1 MVHAFDYLA
10 NPQNHA
16 IERGVCAV
24 FGDEPLLVQLALAA
38 IRKSLATAD
47 EDELPFRTFDGES
60 AQWRDVSDELC
71 TASLFG
77 DGPRLV
83 IVEDAEKFVTA
94 HRDKLEDYA
103 AKPAQGLLVLM
114 LDSLPGNTRLAKEVE
129 KSGLAIECRVPAS
142 YRGKTKVVDEK
153 RVVKWL
159 VERAKGEHGAKLET
173 SAAEEM
179 LDLVGPQL
187 GLLDTELAKL
197 VLYVEAGQPVTAELV
212 RDIVGGW
219 RTKSVWQLMDAAAE
233 GNAGEALAALDK
245 LLAMGEAP
253 QALFGQ
259 IAWSLRR
266 FADAVSI
273 LEHAEKSGR
282 RLTLAHAL
290 EAAGVRT
297 FQLKAAEQQLRQIGR
312 QRASQLHDWLLEAD
326 LALKGTHS
334 HADRGRLVLEELM
347 VRVSSSSRDIP
358 VSTYAM

>member
-1 MVHAFDYLA
+1 MLHAFDYLA
-10 NPQNHA
+10 QPQDHTLD
-16 IERGVCAV
+16 RGICAV
-24 FGDEPLLVQLALAA
+24 VGDEPLLKRLALAA
-38 IRKSLATAD
+38 LRQSLTPAN
-47 EDELPFRTFDGES
+47 EELPFRTFDGES
-60 AQWRDVSDELC
+60 APWRDVSDELC
-71 TASLFG
+71 TASLFSS
-77 DGPRLV
+77 GPRLA
-83 IVEDAEKFVTA
+83 IVEDADKFVTA

-103 AKPAQGLLVLM
+103 EHPASGLLVLV
-114 LDSLPGNTRLAKEVE
+114 LDTLPGNTNLAKKIE

-142 YRGKTKVVDEK
+142 FRGKTKVVDEK

-159 VERAKGEHGAKLET
+159 VERAKKEHGAKLES

-179 LDLVGPQL
+179 VDLVGPEL

-197 VLYVEAGQPVTAELV
+197 VLFVETGHAINSDLV

-233 GNAGEALAALDK
+233 GRAAEAIVALDR
-245 LLAMGEAP
+245 LLEMGEAP

-282 RLTLAHAL
+282 RLTLAQAL
-290 EAAGVRT
+290 EAAGARN
-297 FQLKAAEQQLRQIGR
+297 FQVAALEKQLRQIGR
-312 QRASQLHDWLLEAD
+312 QRASQLHQWLLEAD

-334 HADRGRLVLEELM
+334 HADRGRFVLEDLL
-347 VRVSSSSRDIP
+347 VRLSTDAQKIP
-358 VSTYAM
+358 VSLYAS